1 MECVLGTLWMVF
13 VVCFA
18 MLPIR
23 DGVSVGVVG
32 AVAYTSI
39 AVVPVAIIVV
49 VVCFVM

>member
-23 DGVSVGVVG
+23 DGVSVG